1 MFVNFT
7 FSDRQINNYFQS
19 AKRDFLLASYKEA
32 EIKFQFSY
40 NCFLKLAQAVCAR
53 KGLRVKSSSGHHAAL
68 FLKYAEIFKDDMSAA
83 VAQAMRDKRNR
94 DLYDGGII
102 ISDKEAETYYQFV
115 KKAMVKVENYLSLT
129 K

>member
-1 MFVNFT
+1 
-7 FSDRQINNYFQS
+7 
-19 AKRDFLLASYKEA
+19 
-32 EIKFQFSY
+32 
-40 NCFLKLAQAVCAR
+40 
-53 KGLRVKSSSGHHAAL
+53 VKSSSGHHAAL

-115 KKAMVKVENYLSLT
+115 KKAMVKVEN
-129 K
+129 